1 MGTDTITVPRLIG
14 TKALMAYL
22 DIRDMTT
29 LTRMAERGELPK
41 PKRLGRRNFW
51 VAEEVMN
58 HLGLGGAS
66 GE

>member
-1 MGTDTITVPRLIG
+1 MGSTTIVMPRLIG
-14 TKALMAYL
+14 TKVLMEYFDL
-22 DIRDMTT
+22 KDVCT
-29 LTRMAERGELPK
+29 LHAMAERGEIPK